1 MRFYCILRYSE
12 DFFGTWD
19 QSCTFYGNVSQGG
32 LTGYLYSTDT
42 FTFKSPNIFSIQIS
56 MYRNAG
62 IIFGAPLINL
72 NYVLYI

>member
-1 MRFYCILRYSE
+1 
-12 DFFGTWD
+12 
-19 QSCTFYGNVSQGG
+19 

-62 IIFGAPLINL
+62 IIFGTLINL
-72 NYVLYI
+72 NYVM